1 MQEFFSLEMFYD
13 VLCCF
18 TSMSFHRHDMEVRR
32 PRVDG
37 CGAEFGPKIQKVL
50 YDAVSV
56 PFYSIIDI
64 TFQVVLP
71 ML

>member
-1 MQEFFSLEMFYD
+1 
-13 VLCCF
+13 
-18 TSMSFHRHDMEVRR
+18 MSFHRHDIEVRR